1 MVSVEHALETL
12 ARAPCRVVL
21 EGPWATAD
29 AFLGQVNAWRLTV
42 RAARARSVALYSDDR
57 AQFSAALFGAW
68 LAGAEVLLPGDAL
81 PRTVAALQGRCD
93 AFLGELPGALEPTV
107 GPPPES
113 WVVSSDAQLVVF
125 TSGTTGEP
133 SAIAKRLRQLSA
145 EVASLEAT
153 FHPGPGAVLATVT
166 HQHIYGLL
174 FTVLWPLAAGR
185 PFSSRRLEYPEE
197 IEAALGAQAAL
208 LVTSPAHLKRLP
220 ERARPLEPRPLAVYS
235 SGGPLSDEG
244 ARRCRAVF
252 GRAPIEVYGSSETG
266 GVAFRERADGPL
278 TPFEPLPGVRWRV
291 GPDGALEVCSP
302 HLADDGWYVTADFAT
317 AVGVGERRHFLLGPR
332 ADRIAKVEEKR
343 VSLNAVEARL
353 RESGLVSEAR
363 AVVLEAGR
371 TTVGV
376 LAVPSERGRAL
387 LTQGKKSLVDALK
400 AALADTLER
409 VTLPRRFRFVD
420 ELPLTPQGKTPD
432 ALVVAALAPFTP
444 SPRWVERG
452 EVRAVLSFEVDPALR
467 VLQGHFPEAAIVPG
481 VAQLDWAIAWTLE
494 AFGPA
499 TARVARAARI
509 DALKFQALMR
519 PGHHVSLELV
529 WSPDKSTV
537 TFRYSGPDGI
547 AFSSGRVTIEFQ

>member
-1 MVSVEHALETL
+1 MGSVEHALETL
-12 ARAPCRVVL
+12 SRAPGRVVL
-21 EGPWATAD
+21 EGPWASAQ
-29 AFLGQVNAWRLTV
+29 AFLGQVNAYRLTV
-42 RAARARSVALYSDDR
+42 RASGARSVALYSGDR
-57 AQFSAALFGAW
+57 AQFAAALFGAW

-93 AFLGELPGALEPTV
+93 AFLGELPGALEPTG

-113 WVVSSDAQLVVF
+113 WVVSGDAKLVVF

-133 SAIAKRLRQLSA
+133 SAISKRLRQLSR
-145 EVASLEAT
+145 EVGSLEAT

-185 PFSSRRLEYPEE
+185 PFSSGRLEYPEE
-197 IEAALGAQAAL
+197 IEAAMGAQPSL

-235 SGGPLSDEG
+235 SGGPLSEEG
-244 ARRCRAVF
+244 ARRCRDFF

-266 GVAFRERADGPL
+266 GVASRERADGPL

-291 GPDGALEVCSP
+291 GAEGALEVCSP

-317 AVGVGERRHFLLGPR
+317 AVGEGRFLLGPR

-343 VSLNAVEARL
+343 VSLTAVEARL

-387 LTQGKKSLVDALK
+387 LTQSKKKLTDALK
-400 AALADTLER
+400 EALADTVER

-420 ELPLTPQGKTPD
+420 ELPLTPQGKTTD
-432 ALVVAALAPFTP
+432 AMVVAALAPFTP
-444 SPRWVERG
+444 SARWVERG

-467 VLQGHFPEAAIVPG
+467 VLEGHFPEAAIVPG
-481 VAQLDWAIAWTLE
+481 VAQLDWVIAWTSE
-494 AFGPA
+494 AFAVAPA
-499 TARVARAARI
+499 RLVRVARI

-519 PGHHVSLELV
+519 PGHHVTLELV
-529 WSPDKSTV
+529 WSPDKSVV
-537 TFRYSGPDGI
+537 TFRYGGPAGV
-547 AFSSGRVTIEFQ
+547 AFSSGRVTLEFQ